1 MRLSP
6 VLLGASLLL
15 SASAAIGQTTDPY
28 NTFPFTRQRATNL
41 ARMQAEKLNGGL
53 SVYRPDACMYNRAA
67 GSCLIKA
74 DAEGYTFRFL
84 GGPPGWQVLGLP
96 PNTETELRISADG
109 RQVLGVVYNGAPRP
123 APAPQA
129 APLQPSTPGGGQA
142 PR

>member
-1 MRLSP
+1 MRFSP

-15 SASAAIGQTTDPY
+15 AVSAAVGQTPDPY

-41 ARMQAEKLNGGL
+41 ARMQAERLNGGL

-67 GSCLIKA
+67 AGCLIVA

-96 PNTETELRISADG
+96 PTTETELRISADG
-109 RQVLGVVYNGAPRP
+109 RQVLSVLFNGAPRP
-123 APAPQA
+123 TTAPQAVPLQPATPDAPAP
-129 APLQPSTPGGGQA
+129 L
-142 PR
+142 